1 MPPVED
7 HYINLKEPN
16 KKMQQRDIANMP
28 TKETKLNHR
37 KKYPMNQKID
47 EKEKENKELNR

>member
-1 MPPVED
+1 
-7 HYINLKEPN
+7 
-16 KKMQQRDIANMP
+16 MQQRDIANMP